1 MSMNGRHVAVIGAS
15 SGIGLE
21 TARLLADR
29 GSRVTLGSRD
39 RGRLDA
45 AVAEIGGGTAVVV
58 DGESPDSLRQF
69 FARTGPIT
77 DLVITMTR
85 RGGAAPATDLAEADL
100 EGAFSGKTIAHL
112 RAVSLALPTLTPD
125 ASVTLVTAGSY
136 SLPGTA
142 PLAAANGALEA
153 AIRPLAVE
161 LAPRRVNAVSPGVI
175 ETGWWDDVPA
185 TARHEMFRAY
195 AQRVPVGR
203 NGRPQDVAQAIIAL
217 IENGFVT
224 GVVFPCDGGLRLT

>member
-1 MSMNGRHVAVIGAS
+1 MSMDRRHVAVIGAS

-21 TARLLADR
+21 TARLLVGR
-29 GSRVTLGSRD
+29 GTRVTLGSRD

-45 AVAEIGGGTAVVV
+45 AVKEIGGGTAVVV
-58 DGESPDSLRQF
+58 DGENTGSLRQF
-69 FARTGPIT
+69 FADSGPIT

-85 RGGAAPATDLAEADL
+85 RGGGAPATDLAEADL

-112 RAVSLALPTLTPD
+112 RAVSLALPTLAPD

-175 ETGWWDDVPA
+175 ETGWWDEVPA
-185 TARHEMFRAY
+185 DARQEIFKEF

-203 NGRPQDVAQAIIAL
+203 NGHPEEVAHAVVAL
-217 IENGFVT
+217 IDNGFIT
-224 GVVFPCDGGLRLT
+224 GVVLPCDGGLRLT

>member
-1 MSMNGRHVAVIGAS
+1 M
-15 SGIGLE
+15 
-21 TARLLADR
+21 
-29 GSRVTLGSRD
+29 
-39 RGRLDA
+39 
-45 AVAEIGGGTAVVV
+45 
-58 DGESPDSLRQF
+58 
-69 FARTGPIT
+69 
-77 DLVITMTR
+77 
-85 RGGAAPATDLAEADL
+85 
-100 EGAFSGKTIAHL
+100 
-112 RAVSLALPTLTPD
+112 
-125 ASVTLVTAGSY
+125 TAGSY

-175 ETGWWDDVPA
+175 ETGWWDEVPA
-185 TARHEMFRAY
+185 QARQEVLKEF

-203 NGRPQDVAQAIIAL
+203 NGRPQDVAHAIAAL